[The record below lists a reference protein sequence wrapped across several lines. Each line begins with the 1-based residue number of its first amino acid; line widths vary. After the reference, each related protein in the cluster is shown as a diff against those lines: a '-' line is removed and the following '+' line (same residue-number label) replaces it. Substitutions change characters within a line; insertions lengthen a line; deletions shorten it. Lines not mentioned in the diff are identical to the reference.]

1 MNKNFCMKINFFH
14 RLGPTNG
21 FTLMET
27 LVAMMLLAISLV
39 VILQLF
45 SGGLK
50 SGKIA
55 DDYARAV
62 FHARDKMEE
71 FLLIDDFEE
80 GTFEGTFDENYGWRV
95 NIRLVETEDE
105 DEDEDEDEAEDE
117 DEEKNSLVDL
127 YHVDF
132 LGFWPVGGQEKN
144 FQISTLQIAKKK
156 PDDAG

>member
-1 MNKNFCMKINFFH
+1 
-14 RLGPTNG
+14 
-21 FTLMET
+21 MET

-50 SGKIA
+50 AGKIA
-55 DDYARAV
+55 DDYTRAV

-95 NIRLVETEDE
+95 DIKLVDTED
-105 DEDEDEDEAEDE
+105 EDE

-127 YHVDF
+127 YHVDV
-132 LGFWPVGGQEKN
+132 LVFWPVGGQEKK

>member
-1 MNKNFCMKINFFH
+1 MNKNFWMKINFFH
-14 RLGPTNG
+14 RIGTSNG
-21 FTLMET
+21 FTLMES

-95 NIRLVETEDE
+95 DIKLVETEDE
-105 DEDEDEDEAEDE
+105 DEDE

-127 YHVDF
+127 YHVDV
-132 LGFWPVGGQEKN
+132 LVFWPVGGQEKN

>member
-80 GTFEGTFDENYGWRV
+80 GTFEGTFDENYSWRV
-95 NIRLVETEDE
+95 DIKLVETED
-105 DEDEDEDEAEDE
+105 EDE

-127 YHVDF
+127 YHVDV
-132 LGFWPVGGQEKN
+132 LVFWLVGGQEKN

>member
-1 MNKNFCMKINFFH
+1 MNKNFCMKIKFFH
-14 RLGPTNG
+14 RIGPTNG

-80 GTFEGTFDENYGWRV
+80 GTFEGTFDENYRWRV
-95 NIRLVETEDE
+95 DIKLVETED
-105 DEDEDEDEAEDE
+105 EDE

-127 YHVDF
+127 YHVDV
-132 LGFWPVGGQEKN
+132 LVFWPVGGQEKK

-156 PDDAG
+156 PDDGG